1 MNWQRELVAY
11 QIYPRSFNDSNGDGI
26 GDLKGVIEKLDYLK
40 DLGID
45 LIWMSPIYKSPN
57 DDNGYDISDY
67 KDILEEFGTMEDFD
81 NLLREVHKKGMRL
94 IMDLVINHTSDE
106 HPWFIESKSSKDSPK
121 RDWYI
126 WKNGKQTID
135 GEDNVEPNNWA
146 SIFGGSAWEYD
157 SNSDEYYLHLFS
169 KKMPDLNWENED
181 LRNAL
186 YEMVNWWLDK
196 GIDGFRVDAISHIK
210 KCDYDDMPNPDNLK
224 YVQSFDKH
232 MKQPGIENLLGDLKE
247 NTFDKHDVFTIA
259 EASGVSI
266 EDLEEW
272 AGNENGK
279 FSMIFQ
285 FEHMHLWNMDDS
297 EKSQLIDV
305 KKILSRWQDV
315 IYKDGWIALFLE
327 NHDLTRSVSKL
338 GNEKKYLKQS
348 AKALALMY
356 FMQMGTPF
364 IYQGQEIGMTNADY
378 TSIDDF
384 DDVATIYN
392 YKERIEHGMSEEES
406 LDIVKATTRD
416 NARTPMQWNNEYN
429 GGFTTG
435 TPWMKVNKNYK
446 KINVEDELK
455 DEDSIL
461 NFYKDMIKI
470 RKENTTL
477 IYGKYNLI
485 LEEHKEIYAYT
496 RTSNNEKYII
506 ITNISGENAKFDY
519 NEEKLKYKQLLL
531 SNYKID
537 EHDDITEF
545 ILSPYEAR
553 LYKLY

>member
-1 MNWQRELVAY
+1 MNWRRELVAY
-11 QIYPRSFNDSNGDGI
+11 QIYPRSFKDTNGDGI
-26 GDLKGVIEKLDYLK
+26 GDLQGIIEKLDYLK

-45 LIWMSPIYKSPN
+45 LIWVSPIYKSPN

-67 KDILEEFGTMEDFD
+67 KDILQDFGTMEDFD
-81 NLLREVHKKGMRL
+81 ILLSEVHKRGMRL

-106 HPWFIESKSSKDSPK
+106 HPWFIEAKSSKDSSK

-126 WKNGKQTID
+126 WKKRKKTID
-135 GEDNVEPNNWA
+135 EKNSVEPNNWA

-169 KKMPDLNWENED
+169 RKMPDLNWENEN

-186 YEMVNWWLDK
+186 YEMINWWLDK

-224 YVQSFDKH
+224 YVPSFDKQ
-232 MKQPGIENLLGDLKE
+232 MKQPGIEALLQDLKE

-272 AGNENGK
+272 AGNEKGK

-285 FEHMHLWNMDDS
+285 FEHMHLWNMDDTNES
-297 EKSQLIDV
+297 PLPYI
-305 KKILSRWQDV
+305 KKTLSRWQKAV
-315 IYKDGWIALFLE
+315 NKDGWIALFLE

-338 GNEKKYLKQS
+338 GNDKEYWKES

-378 TSIDDF
+378 NSIDDF
-384 DDVATIYN
+384 DDVATIHG
-392 YKERIEHGMSEEES
+392 YKERVENGMSKQES
-406 LDIVKATTRD
+406 LEIVKSTTRD
-416 NARTPMQWNNEYN
+416 NSRTPMQWNSSEN

-435 TPWMKVNKNYK
+435 DPWIKVNKNYK
-446 KINVEDELK
+446 KINVEDQLK
-455 DEDSIL
+455 DDDSIL
-461 NFYKDMIKI
+461 NFYKAMIRI
-470 RKENTTL
+470 RKENVGL
-477 IYGKYNLI
+477 IYGKYTLLLADND
-485 LEEHKEIYAYT
+485 EVYAYT
-496 RTSNNEKYII
+496 RVLGNEKYII
-506 ITNISGENAKFDY
+506 ITNVSEKDVKFRYD
-519 NEEKLKYKQLLL
+519 EEKVKYKNLLL
-531 SNYKID
+531 SNYEVYKHAD
-537 EHDDITEF
+537 MTEF
-545 ILSPYEAR
+545 ILKPYEAR
-553 LYKLY
+553 LYKVY